1 MAKVSS
7 DWNVLS
13 HGGIERLTERLWRV
27 QGAVPGMSLARVMCV
42 VRRENGGLVIHSAI
56 ALRQQEMA
64 EVEAWGTPE
73 VLLVPSG
80 YHRLDAPAFKRR
92 YPSLRVFAPR
102 GCRDKVE
109 DVVRVDGAYED
120 VPSDA
125 VVQLYSVPGTG
136 EREGAMLVRSEEGI
150 TVVLNDIVMNMD
162 RRRDLPGFLFTTLFG
177 SAPGP
182 RVSRLAKL
190 ALVKDKP
197 ALRAELLRLAALPD
211 LARLIVS
218 HDKVSTGRAEA
229 RAALERA
236 ATYL

>member
-1 MAKVSS
+1 MSKVSS

-27 QGAVPGMSLARVMCV
+27 QGALPGMSLERVMTV

-56 ALRQQEMA
+56 ALRARELA

-73 VLLVPSG
+73 VLP
-80 YHRLDAPAFKRR
+80 
-92 YPSLRVFAPR
+92 PR
-102 GCRDKVE
+102 GSRDKVQ

-125 VVQLYSVPGTG
+125 VVQLFSVPGTG
-136 EREGAMLVRSEEGI
+136 EREGAMLVRSEDGT

-162 RRRDLPGFLFTTLFG
+162 RRRDLPGLFFTTVLG

-211 LARLIVS
+211 LARVIVS

-229 RAALERA
+229 RATLEQA

>member
-1 MAKVSS
+1 MVKVLS

-27 QGAVPGMSLARVMCV
+27 QGSLPGMSLARVMTV

-56 ALRQQEMA
+56 ALRAQEMA

-102 GCRDKVE
+102 GSRDKIE
-109 DVVRVDGAYED
+109 GVVRVDGAYED
-120 VPSDA
+120 VPSDG
-125 VVQLYSVPGTG
+125 VVQLFSVPGTG
-136 EREGAMLVRSEEGI
+136 EREGAMLVRSEDGI

-162 RRRDLPGFLFTTLFG
+162 RRRDLPGLFFTTVLG

-182 RVSRLAKL
+182 RVSRLSKL
-190 ALVKDKP
+190 ALVKDRT

-229 RAALERA
+229 RATLEQA